1 MSTGGI
7 ILRGEDH
14 KYSEK
19 DLSSVTSSTI
29 NSIWTSLVLNPGKG
43 RETPVNNGLTNGKA
57 YVSYLDKR
65 LHSAYG
71 NP

>member
-1 MSTGGI
+1 M

-29 NSIWTSLVLNPGKG
+29 NSIWTSLLLNPARAAKD
-43 RETPVNNGLTNGKA
+43 E
-57 YVSYLDKR
+57 
-65 LHSAYG
+65 
-71 NP
+71 